1 MNLALAAALCM
12 SWAGHQ
18 AALGCL
24 AALLIDTERQ
34 PEKWRVTSPSFRTWD
49 GKQIRIKMKQR
60 VRKARTAE
68 RLKVPEIAVPLN
80 MEPMKLASPSPR
92 NSCSRCYELV
102 KKTKRGQG
110 VISTWNHEEE
120 KKKDDENILNHA

>member
-1 MNLALAAALCM
+1 
-12 SWAGHQ
+12 
-18 AALGCL
+18 
-24 AALLIDTERQ
+24 
-34 PEKWRVTSPSFRTWD
+34 
-49 GKQIRIKMKQR
+49 MKQR

-110 VISTWNHEEE
+110 VIST
-120 KKKDDENILNHA
+120 